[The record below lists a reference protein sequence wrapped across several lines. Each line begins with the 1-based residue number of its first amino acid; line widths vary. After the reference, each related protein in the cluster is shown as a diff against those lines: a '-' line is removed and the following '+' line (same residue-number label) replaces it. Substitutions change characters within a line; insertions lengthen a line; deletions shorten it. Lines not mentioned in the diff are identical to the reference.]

1 MKIGFIPQKVHNNRP
16 NQSIGYQKVS
26 DVKYKRKRFHLKIYQ
41 HYQKYKAVEL
51 GDELKI

>member
-1 MKIGFIPQKVHNNRP
+1 MKIGFIPQKVHNRP